1 MRNFTIWLNDV
12 DLTIPPAIHNV
23 MLNCNVF
30 DIVDVPGSYSYNAS
44 SDYDYYGYRELSFD
58 VMFAEVEDYDGD
70 IHSLNEET
78 IDAIVEKYGEDI
90 EQKLWDKLD
99 EGEWYVD

>member
-12 DLTIPPAIHNV
+12 KLTIHPAIDNV

-58 VMFAEVEDYDGD
+58 IMFAEAEDYDGN
-70 IHSLNEET
+70 IHSLNEEA
-78 IDAIVEKYGEDI
+78 IDAIIEKYSEEIED
-90 EQKLWDKLD
+90 KLWDKLD